1 MHPEEVSLI
10 EGKCAANVESQ
21 MVKPLKI
28 DTHATKGSQPK
39 TKIVTNMFV
48 QWTVNSVPKEMF

>member
-10 EGKCAANVESQ
+10 EGMCSKCGMT

-28 DTHATKGSQPK
+28 DTHATKGSQ
-39 TKIVTNMFV
+39 T
-48 QWTVNSVPKEMF
+48 